1 MKYSYCRIFPK
12 LQYAYLYIY
21 LHVNV
26 ITVVQPSLW
35 QPTRLSQTS
44 SLSVKNQT
52 KSKISNEH
60 ASQLS
65 SSDDTK
71 DSLKQQVIT
80 LPACAV
86 NKPTDKED
94 DVVLTKRSQASV
106 AEKQNK
112 HEVPVSCIQTEL
124 TTKSSDV
131 VHSDLHLSQL
141 ATQPNIPTSDLKE
154 QFANKSEYFD
164 NISVEETH
172 YKHKTNL
179 KYTPEPQNSST
190 MVSQSL
196 RNNKVAS
203 TVTCESKE
211 QMSST
216 GTLPSE
222 VYKRRHTEMAE
233 HKSDKTNVSAVSH
246 PLQSSS
252 RNEPPLHD
260 EVSYEEADE
269 NVMFEELFGSSGEE
283 EDHREDDDTIEGAV
297 SDGSDIEME
306 LGVAYHEMEQRK
318 VEEEFKRITTHSS
331 NVPHTSVSM

>member
-1 MKYSYCRIFPK
+1 M
-12 LQYAYLYIY
+12 
-21 LHVNV
+21 

-44 SLSVKNQT
+44 SLSVKNQSSIA
-52 KSKISNEH
+52 KSEISNEH
-60 ASQLS
+60 VSQLS
-65 SSDDTK
+65 SLDDTK
-71 DSLKQQVIT
+71 DSLKRQVIT

-86 NKPTDKED
+86 NKPTDKD

-124 TTKSSDV
+124 TTKSSHV
-131 VHSDLHLSQL
+131 VHSDLHLSQS
-141 ATQPNIPTSDLKE
+141 AAQPNIPTSDLKE

-164 NISVEETH
+164 DNISAEETH
-172 YKHKTNL
+172 YKHKANL
-179 KYTPEPQNSST
+179 KYTPESQSSST

-196 RNNKVAS
+196 RHNKDAS

-211 QMSST
+211 QISFT
-216 GTLPSE
+216 GTLPPE

-233 HKSDKTNVSAVSH
+233 HKSDKTSVPAVSH

-252 RNEPPLHD
+252 RNEPPLQE

-283 EDHREDDDTIEGAV
+283 EDHNREDDDIIEGAV
-297 SDGSDIEME
+297 NDDSDIEME